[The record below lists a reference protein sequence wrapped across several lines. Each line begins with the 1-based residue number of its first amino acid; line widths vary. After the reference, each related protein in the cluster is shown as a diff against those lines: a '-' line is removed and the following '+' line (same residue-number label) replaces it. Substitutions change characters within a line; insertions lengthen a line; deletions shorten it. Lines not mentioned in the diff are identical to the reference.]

1 MILPGK
7 TCDFAEPS
15 HITAPASQPEPA
27 LIRPAPETSASS
39 TFLDGT
45 PLLISPSHPGTGQ
58 NPTVRVPSVVEPH
71 SVPWPQVKRA
81 SGASRGPLEV
91 GKLHMQEPELVSC

>member
-71 SVPWPQVKRA
+71 SVPWPK
-81 SGASRGPLEV
+81 
-91 GKLHMQEPELVSC
+91 